1 MGLRISSG
9 APGAGAAGSWGLRA
23 ALAAALLVLAWWLA
37 PVAIVP
43 SGHRG
48 VMTTFGKPSPDVYEE
63 GIHIRLPAAQVLHL
77 MDVRIQKGEAEGD
90 AASRDLQSVH
100 TKIAINYHL
109 EPAAAPQAF
118 REIAQTTDEVAAR
131 IIAPAVQEAVK
142 AVTARFTAEEL
153 ISKRTDVREQV
164 GGLLKEKM
172 TRHGLA
178 LDEFAIVNFAF
189 SPSFTQAIEAKVGA
203 EQQKLKAE
211 RDLMRIQV
219 EAEQKI
225 ASAKAEAESLRLQK
239 EQVTPTLIEL
249 RRIENERRA
258 IEKWNGVL
266 PNVTGGTVPFI
277 NVAPGRAPAP

>member
-1 MGLRISSG
+1 MALRNSNDG
-9 APGAGAAGSWGLRA
+9 GAAAATWGVRA
-23 ALAAALLVLAWWLA
+23 ALIAALLIVAWWLA

-48 VMTTFGKPSPDVYEE
+48 VMTTFGKPSPDVYDE
-63 GIHIRLPAAQVLHL
+63 GIHFRLPVAQVLHL
-77 MDVRIQKGEAEGD
+77 MDVRIQKGEGDGD
-90 AASRDLQSVH
+90 AASRDLQQVH

-109 EPAAAPQAF
+109 DPRSAPQAF

-131 IIAPAVQEAVK
+131 IIVPATQEAVK

-153 ISKRTDVREQV
+153 ISKRTDVREQI
-164 GGLLKEKM
+164 GTLLKEKM
-172 TRHGLA
+172 TRHGLV

-219 EAEQKI
+219 EAEQKV

-266 PNVTGGTVPFI
+266 PTMTGGAVPFI
-277 NVAPGRAPAP
+277 NVAPGRGPAP

>member
-1 MGLRISSG
+1 MALRISNDG
-9 APGAGAAGSWGLRA
+9 GAGGATRGAWA
-23 ALAAALLVLAWWLA
+23 ALIVAALFAAWWLA

-63 GIHIRLPAAQVLHL
+63 GIHFRMPIAQVLHL
-77 MDVRIQKGEAEGD
+77 MDVRIQKGEGDGD
-90 AASRDLQSVH
+90 AASRDLQQVH

-109 EPAAAPQAF
+109 DPRAAPQAF
-118 REIAQTTDEVAAR
+118 REIAQSTDEVAAR
-131 IIAPAVQEAVK
+131 IIVPATQEAVK

-153 ISKRTDVREQV
+153 ISKRTDVREQI
-164 GGLLKEKM
+164 GSLLKEKM
-172 TRHGLA
+172 TRHGLV

-266 PNVTGGTVPFI
+266 PTTTAGGAVPFI
-277 NVAPGRAPAP
+277 NLGTGAALK

>member
-1 MGLRISSG
+1 MALNISNDGGG
-9 APGAGAAGSWGLRA
+9 ARA
-23 ALAAALLVLAWWLA
+23 ANWAARVALVMAALVVAWWLA

-43 SGHRG
+43 SGYRG

-63 GIHIRLPAAQVLHL
+63 GIHFRMPVAQVLHL
-77 MDVRIQKGEAEGD
+77 MDVRIQKGEGDGD

-100 TKIAINYHL
+100 TRIAINYHL
-109 EPAAAPQAF
+109 EPRTAPQAF

-131 IIAPAVQEAVK
+131 IIVPATQEAVK

-153 ISKRTDVREQV
+153 ISKRTEVREQI
-164 GGLLKEKM
+164 GTLLKEKM
-172 TRHGLA
+172 TRHGLV

-266 PNVTGGTVPFI
+266 PTTTGGVMPFL
-277 NVAPGRAPAP
+277 NVAPGRSATP